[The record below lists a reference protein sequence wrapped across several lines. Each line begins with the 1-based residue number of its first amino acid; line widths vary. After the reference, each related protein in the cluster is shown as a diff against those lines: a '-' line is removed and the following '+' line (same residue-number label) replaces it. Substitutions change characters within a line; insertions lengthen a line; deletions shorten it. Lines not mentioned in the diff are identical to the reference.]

1 MKQFIVSCY
10 LLIIVCLAATT
21 FVEKA
26 QGTPFVNE
34 HIYHSFWFIA
44 LWGILSLSACWY
56 LIKQKVYKRKE
67 IFLLHVS
74 FIVILTGACLTYFT
88 GQQGVI
94 HLRQDKVTT
103 QTFKNT
109 DTQMEYPLPFAIG
122 LDTFYVSY
130 YPGTEAPADYVSR
143 IYTDEIPCRKAEVSM
158 NRIFSH
164 HGYRFYQSSFDED
177 FQGTWLSVNHDPW
190 GIPVTYSGYA
200 LLFISALWILLSPKS
215 NFRRLLKHP
224 LLQRMGVVFLL
235 CCWAI
240 TTQSKP
246 IKREDADVYRTKQV
260 MYNDRVV
267 PFNTLARDFVIK
279 LTGKDNYQGLSPEQ
293 ILLGWLLYPDEWQ
306 NEPMIQIK
314 NKELQQRLGCG
325 SYARLTDF
333 FDREKGYR
341 LQEYWNRL
349 HQSGKQDAL
358 LKAITE
364 TDEKISLIA
373 MLRQGTLIRPVP
385 DTGVQRLSDRKI
397 QAELLYNQIP
407 FSVILYRINLMGGIL
422 LLLCQWSKRPLFRF
436 RSFRRIT
443 FCLLLTSF
451 LFHTFGMI
459 LRTYISGRLPMSNG
473 YETMQFMAWIIML
486 IALCLQHRFSLMAC
500 FGFLLSG
507 FTLLVASIG
516 QMNPQITPLIPVLSS
531 PLLSLHVSLIMMSYA
546 LLGFIMLNGIA
557 AIIYFRKNEEEQVER
572 LTLLSRILLYP
583 ATLILALGIFI
594 GAVWANISWG
604 RYWAWDPKEVWA
616 LITLLIYGIAFH
628 TQSIKVF
635 RKPIFFHVFLIAAF
649 TTVLMTY
656 FGVNYFLGGMHSY
669 ANN

>member
-1 MKQFIVSCY
+1 
-10 LLIIVCLAATT
+10 
-21 FVEKA
+21 
-26 QGTPFVNE
+26 
-34 HIYHSFWFIA
+34 
-44 LWGILSLSACWY
+44 
-56 LIKQKVYKRKE
+56 
-67 IFLLHVS
+67 
-74 FIVILTGACLTYFT
+74 
-88 GQQGVI
+88 
-94 HLRQDKVTT
+94 
-103 QTFKNT
+103 
-109 DTQMEYPLPFAIG
+109 
-122 LDTFYVSY
+122 
-130 YPGTEAPADYVSR
+130 
-143 IYTDEIPCRKAEVSM
+143 
-158 NRIFSH
+158 
-164 HGYRFYQSSFDED
+164 
-177 FQGTWLSVNHDPW
+177 
-190 GIPVTYSGYA
+190 
-200 LLFISALWILLSPKS
+200 
-215 NFRRLLKHP
+215 
-224 LLQRMGVVFLL
+224 
-235 CCWAI
+235 
-240 TTQSKP
+240 
-246 IKREDADVYRTKQV
+246 
-260 MYNDRVV
+260 
-267 PFNTLARDFVIK
+267 
-279 LTGKDNYQGLSPEQ
+279 
-293 ILLGWLLYPDEWQ
+293 
-306 NEPMIQIK
+306 
-314 NKELQQRLGCG
+314 
-325 SYARLTDF
+325 
-333 FDREKGYR
+333 
-341 LQEYWNRL
+341 
-349 HQSGKQDAL
+349 
-358 LKAITE
+358 
-364 TDEKISLIA
+364 
-373 MLRQGTLIRPVP
+373 
-385 DTGVQRLSDRKI
+385 
-397 QAELLYNQIP
+397 
-407 FSVILYRINLMGGIL
+407 MGGIL

-572 LTLLSRILLYP
+572 LTLLRRILLYP